1 MEVVA
6 RRGLGATVDEIAQV
20 AGVHLRTVFRHYPTH
35 DQLIA
40 STINDMFEASG
51 LPPSGTDVDRWF
63 GSLPQ
68 RVDDVDEWIEKL
80 AHTAHIGNAEVF
92 GAVFWDIAAL
102 RQDKSDALAELDALR
117 ADYRR
122 RGIAYIV
129 GTAWRSS
136 GGVGD
141 PPESLTMTFA
151 LVLSAFSTQALMI
164 DFDRTPAQAG
174 ALAAEILKTVLR
186 DALRAQP
193 SSD

>member
-6 RRGLGATVDEIAQV
+6 RRGLGATVEEIAQV

-40 STINDMFEASG
+40 ATITDMFEACG
-51 LPPSGTDVDRWF
+51 LPPPGTDVNGWF
-63 GSLPQ
+63 DSLPQ
-68 RVDDVDEWIEKL
+68 RVDDVDAWIEQL
-80 AHTAHIGNAEVF
+80 SHTAHVRNAEVF
-92 GAVFWDIAAL
+92 GAVFWDIATL
-102 RQDKSDALAELDALR
+102 SKDKSEVLAKLDALR
-117 ADYRR
+117 GDYRR
-122 RGIAYIV
+122 RGIAYV
-129 GTAWRSS
+129 VATAWRSS

-141 PPESLTMTFA
+141 PPEDLTMAFA
-151 LVLSAFSTQALMI
+151 VVLSAFSTQALMI

-186 DALRAQP
+186 DALEAQP